1 MKNIKTYEG
10 FLSGIFGKKGKEE
23 VKKTPEE
30 KYKELV
36 GLIID
41 FVYDKESE
49 FYLSQETF
57 NVCKK
62 ELKEL
67 GKWEE
72 FKKSEEFN
80 DEFKK
85 RLYKKLLLEIKP
97 SSPSGNP
104 IFDLTTFNQC
114 EEDLKEIGKW
124 DNPIDGFLNSKECSD
139 LYNKCVKEI
148 TDNYGK
154 HNAMIAHTYIERIG
168 KIEEFNRSEA
178 GETYKYKS
186 DSVKTNRGDYL
197 NHGPHGFDPRDI
209 ENY

>member
-36 GLIID
+36 KLIID

-72 FKKSEEFN
+72 FKKSGEYN

-97 SSPSGNP
+97 SSPSGHP

-114 EEDLKEIGKW
+114 EEELKEIDKW
-124 DNPIDGFLNSKECSD
+124 KEFLNSKECSD
-139 LYNKCVKEI
+139 LYDKCVKEI

-178 GETYKYKS
+178 GKTYKAKAES
-186 DSVKTNRGDYL
+186 GKTNRGDYL
-197 NHGPHGFDPRDI
+197 NHGTYGMDPD
-209 ENY
+209 EYKNW

>member
-36 GLIID
+36 KLIID

-72 FKKSEEFN
+72 FKKSGEYN

-114 EEDLKEIGKW
+114 EEELKEIDKW
-124 DNPIDGFLNSKECSD
+124 KEFLNSRECSD

-178 GETYKYKS
+178 GKIYKAKS

-197 NHGPHGFDPRDI
+197 NHGPYGMDPD
-209 ENY
+209 EYKNW

>member
-1 MKNIKTYEG
+1 MKTIKTYEG

-36 GLIID
+36 KLIID

-80 DEFKK
+80 DEFKE

-97 SSPSGNP
+97 SSPSGDP

-114 EEDLKEIGKW
+114 VEELKEIGKW
-124 DNPIDGFLNSKECSD
+124 EKFKNSTQCSD
-139 LYNKCVKEI
+139 LYNKCVEEI
-148 TDNYGK
+148 KNNYGK
-154 HNAMIAHTYIERIG
+154 HNAMIAHTYIEIIG
-168 KIEEFNRSEA
+168 KIEEFNRSQA
-178 GETYKYKS
+178 GKDYKDKAES
-186 DSVKTNRGDYL
+186 GITNRGDYL
-197 NHGPHGFDPRDI
+197 NHGPYGFDPKDI
-209 ENY
+209 KNY

>member
-23 VKKTPEE
+23 VKKNPEE

-49 FYLSQETF
+49 FHLSQETF

-72 FKKSEEFN
+72 FKNSKEYN

-97 SSPSGNP
+97 LAPSGNP
-104 IFDLTTFNQC
+104 IFDLTIFNQC
-114 EEDLKEIGKW
+114 EEELKEIGKW
-124 DNPIDGFLNSKECSD
+124 EEFLNSGECSD
-139 LYNKCVKEI
+139 IYNKCVKEI
-148 TDNYGK
+148 SENYGE

-168 KIEEFNRSEA
+168 KMKEFMESKEGKIFRSKAEA
-178 GETYKYKS
+178 FG
-186 DSVKTNRGDYL
+186 KTNRGDYL
-197 NHGPHGFDPRDI
+197 NHGPYGFDPKDI

>member
-80 DEFKK
+80 DEFKE

-114 EEDLKEIGKW
+114 EEELKEIDKW
-124 DNPIDGFLNSKECSD
+124 KEFLNSKECSD
-139 LYNKCVKEI
+139 LYDKCVEEI
-148 TDNYGK
+148 KNNYGK
-154 HNAMIAHTYIERIG
+154 HNAMIAHTYIEIIG
-168 KIEEFNRSEA
+168 KIEEFNRSQA
-178 GETYKYKS
+178 GKDYKDKS

-197 NHGPHGFDPRDI
+197 NHGPYGMDPD
-209 ENY
+209 EYKNW